1 MSVCAEQVA
10 TTSTTQLAGVQTAP
24 RHQPPST
31 NESSLE
37 TPAFYLD
44 NSLSSADLHPGDS
57 GLVDM
62 EELSFGPE
70 WNMGTMDLSSL
81 QAQFDV
87 LGADCVYDIAD
98 DESQKRREYEAV
110 KPAAS
115 DPDVASRDSWEPENE
130 QNHEVERQNLAVEE
144 TLQVPPM
151 PINTRSSPYEPSL
164 SSIARNSIIGM
175 ILKTTSEAKSAEILG
190 FFPGLQTLNSL
201 LAFYSQY
208 WERAT
213 IDNFVHLPTLHLDSS
228 KPELLAS
235 MIAIGALQTQSTV
248 ARKFG
253 YALQEVVRTSTFRTW
268 EEKNSNSRDISLTQ
282 GFLIQQRVAFFS
294 GIQRK
299 VTFAEACYKCL
310 EILIKNGVP
319 PEKHSR
325 IFGVSGPLESLNDDS
340 STRPT

>member
-1 MSVCAEQVA
+1 
-10 TTSTTQLAGVQTAP
+10 
-24 RHQPPST
+24 
-31 NESSLE
+31 
-37 TPAFYLD
+37 
-44 NSLSSADLHPGDS
+44 
-57 GLVDM
+57 M

-70 WNMGTMDLSSL
+70 WSMGTMDLYSL

-87 LGADCVYDIAD
+87 FGAECTYDVAEN
-98 DESQKRREYEAV
+98 ESQKRQEHEAV
-110 KPAAS
+110 KPTA
-115 DPDVASRDSWEPENE
+115 PRPNETPRDSWEPENE

-151 PINTRSSPYEPSL
+151 PINTRSSPYELSL

-175 ILKTTSEAKSAEILG
+175 ILKTTSEAKAAEILG

-201 LAFYSQY
+201 LAFYTQY

-248 ARKFG
+248 AHKFG

-268 EEKNSNSRDISLTQ
+268 EEKNSNSRDVSLTQ
-282 GFLIQQRVAFFS
+282 GFLMQQRVAFFS

-310 EILIKNGVP
+310 EILIKNGGHLKGAMQSNDISLEDISNASGEALEHLWRKWSTIESQRRLVYAAYIT
-319 PEKHSR
+319 EAHVSMSR
-325 IFGVSGPLESLNDDS
+325 HLQLTSPYFDVD
-340 STRPT
+340 TY